1 MSLAEK
7 WSMSTFYYDKGF
19 YDGTKAILDMLYKA
33 RTLSEVQDVVTN
45 LSIKFKELEA
55 VHQVIVENR
64 ISPPVEIKPAA
75 PLKAK
80 KTKVK

>member
-7 WSMSTFYYDKGF
+7 WSISTFYYDKGF
-19 YDGTKAILDMLYKA
+19 YDGTKVILDMLYKA
-33 RTLSEVQDVVTN
+33 KTLAEVQDVVTN